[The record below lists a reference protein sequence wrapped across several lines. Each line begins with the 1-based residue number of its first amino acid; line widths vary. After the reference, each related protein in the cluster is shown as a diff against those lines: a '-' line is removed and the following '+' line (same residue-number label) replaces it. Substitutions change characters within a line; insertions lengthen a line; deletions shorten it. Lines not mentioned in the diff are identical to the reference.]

1 MEGTAQVL
9 ANQANSRS
17 FAFGFGNS
25 LQINDGQLCR
35 HERMND
41 LPGLTCFSFESR
53 TPRFVT
59 LDYLIESP
67 FQSNYIQGTE
77 HAEIDALVVEWR
89 DTLDSPI
96 STRQL
101 FLRPRDRSDAPPRP
115 AAPLF
120 CSERTRYPPLY

>member
-89 DTLDSPI
+89 GNLESPVP
-96 STRQL
+96 TRKI
-101 FLRPRDRSDAPPRP
+101 FPRRAERRGAPRRR
-115 AAPLF
+115 AAPCF
-120 CSERTRYPPLY
+120 

>member
-89 DTLDSPI
+89 DTLK
-96 STRQL
+96 TQL
-101 FLRPRDRSDAPPRP
+101 ATIQILLPRRERG
-115 AAPLF
+115 AAP
-120 CSERTRYPPLY
+120 RRAAA

>member
-89 DTLDSPI
+89 DNWNSPFPTI
-96 STRQL
+96 KP
-101 FLRPRDRSDAPPRP
+101 FLRPSKKWHAPRRPP
-115 AAPLF
+115 AACF
-120 CSERTRYPPLY
+120 YPPG

>member
-77 HAEIDALVVEWR
+77 HAEIDALVVECR
-89 DTLDSPI
+89 RTGHAPST
-96 STRQL
+96 TRQL
-101 FLRPRDRSDAPPRP
+101 LLRHEQRRDAPRRP
-115 AAPLF
+115 A
-120 CSERTRYPPLY
+120 

>member
-89 DTLDSPI
+89 DTLNSPV
-96 STRQL
+96 SATQL
-101 FLRPRDRSDAPPRP
+101 LLRRTARVHSPRRP
-115 AAPLF
+115 AGGCF
-120 CSERTRYPPLY
+120 CPHSATS

>member
-89 DTLDSPI
+89 GDWKSELRDT
-96 STRQL
+96 RK
-101 FLRPRDRSDAPPRP
+101 FLRPQ
-115 AAPLF
+115 
-120 CSERTRYPPLY
+120 ERGGG

>member
-1 MEGTAQVL
+1 
-9 ANQANSRS
+9 
-17 FAFGFGNS
+17 
-25 LQINDGQLCR
+25 
-35 HERMND
+35 MND

-89 DTLDSPI
+89 DTLNSPFA
-96 STRQL
+96 TTHL
-101 FLRPRDRSDAPPRP
+101 LLRPRERGEAPRGPR
-115 AAPLF
+115 APCFCPNGARCPQLF
-120 CSERTRYPPLY
+120 FPQRAC